1 MSNPESSLS
10 APFPPQQPGA
20 VPVVPWI
27 VSGHTPEALRAQ
39 AGRHAHAL
47 QPVLGW
53 ADRAQAAWQ
62 WVRARPPELLWPL
75 ALVTGLWVARR
86 PARLIS
92 APLRLW
98 SVWRLW
104 LRLSAGRRA

>member
-1 MSNPESSLS
+1 MSTLR
-10 APFPPQQPGA
+10 AQQLA
-20 VPVVPWI
+20 RRRVALRAR
-27 VSGHTPEALRAQ
+27 SRALRAQ
-39 AGRHAHAL
+39 TGRHAQAL

-53 ADRAQAAWQ
+53 VDRAQAAWQ

-86 PARLIS
+86 PSRLVS

>member
-1 MSNPESSLS
+1 MTAQRARQLAQRRAALRVRSR
-10 APFPPQQPGA
+10 
-20 VPVVPWI
+20 
-27 VSGHTPEALRAQ
+27 ALRAR
-39 AGRHAHAL
+39 AGLHARGL

-53 ADRAQAAWQ
+53 ADRAHAAWL

-86 PARLIS
+86 PSRLVS

-104 LRLSAGRRA
+104 SRLSAGRRG

>member
-1 MSNPESSLS
+1 MM
-10 APFPPQQPGA
+10 
-20 VPVVPWI
+20 
-27 VSGHTPEALRAQ
+27 TLRAQ
-39 AGRHAHAL
+39 QLAQRRSALRLRSRSLRARAGLHAQGL

-53 ADRAQAAWQ
+53 ADRAHAAWR
-62 WVRARPPELLWPL
+62 WLRERPPELLWPL

-86 PARLIS
+86 PSRLVS

-104 LRLSAGRRA
+104 LRLSAGRRG

>member
-1 MSNPESSLS
+1 MSSPR
-10 APFPPQQPGA
+10 AQQLA
-20 VPVVPWI
+20 QRRHALRERSW
-27 VSGHTPEALRAQ
+27 ALRAR
-39 AGRHAHAL
+39 AGRHAQAL

-53 ADRAQAAWQ
+53 ADRAWAAWL

-86 PARLIS
+86 PSRLIS

-104 LRLSAGRRA
+104 LRLSADRRG

>member
-1 MSNPESSLS
+1 MSTLR
-10 APFPPQQPGA
+10 AQQLAQRRGLLRA
-20 VPVVPWI
+20 H
-27 VSGHTPEALRAQ
+27 SRALRAQ

-47 QPVLGW
+47 QPVLGL

-62 WVRARPPELLWPL
+62 WVRARPPVLLWPL